1 MWICFLCIWA
11 GDPQYYVLG
20 VKFYLLWL
28 FYSHCESLTLNRS
41 FIVRVSLRC
50 QLLVHKLFMHVLQWM
65 HKPLLEG
72 RLSMNCEHLGSC
84 VKLCG
89 TTKLP
94 GHLCTSALLSKMV
107 LLVLENDMVK
117 GNEDAER
124 KKIDNIS
131 KLQW

>member
-1 MWICFLCIWA
+1 
-11 GDPQYYVLG
+11 
-20 VKFYLLWL
+20 
-28 FYSHCESLTLNRS
+28 
-41 FIVRVSLRC
+41 
-50 QLLVHKLFMHVLQWM
+50 MHVLQWM

-72 RLSMNCEHLGSC
+72 RLSMNYEHLGSC

-94 GHLCTSALLSKMV
+94 GHLCTSALSSKMV

>member
-1 MWICFLCIWA
+1 
-11 GDPQYYVLG
+11 
-20 VKFYLLWL
+20 
-28 FYSHCESLTLNRS
+28 
-41 FIVRVSLRC
+41 
-50 QLLVHKLFMHVLQWM
+50 MHILQWM
-65 HKPLLEG
+65 HKPLSEG
-72 RLSMNCEHLGSC
+72 RLSMNCEPLESR

-107 LLVLENDMVK
+107 LLVLENGIVC
-117 GNEDAER
+117 GNDDAER

>member
-1 MWICFLCIWA
+1 
-11 GDPQYYVLG
+11 
-20 VKFYLLWL
+20 
-28 FYSHCESLTLNRS
+28 
-41 FIVRVSLRC
+41 
-50 QLLVHKLFMHVLQWM
+50 MHVLQWM

-72 RLSMNCEHLGSC
+72 RLSMNCEPLRSC

-107 LLVLENDMVK
+107 LLVLENGIVHGSD
-117 GNEDAER
+117 DAER

-131 KLQW
+131 KLQ

>member
-1 MWICFLCIWA
+1 
-11 GDPQYYVLG
+11 
-20 VKFYLLWL
+20 
-28 FYSHCESLTLNRS
+28 
-41 FIVRVSLRC
+41 
-50 QLLVHKLFMHVLQWM
+50 MHTLQWM

-72 RLSMNCEHLGSC
+72 RLSMNCEPLGSC
-84 VKLCG
+84 VKLCD

-107 LLVLENDMVK
+107 LLVLENGIVH
-117 GNEDAER
+117 GSADAER

>member
-1 MWICFLCIWA
+1 MYI
-11 GDPQYYVLG
+11 
-20 VKFYLLWL
+20 
-28 FYSHCESLTLNRS
+28 
-41 FIVRVSLRC
+41 
-50 QLLVHKLFMHVLQWM
+50 LQWM

-72 RLSMNCEHLGSC
+72 RLSMNCDPLGSSI
-84 VKLCG
+84 KQCG

-107 LLVLENDMVK
+107 LLQLKSSVVCGND
-117 GNEDAER
+117 DAEI

>member
-1 MWICFLCIWA
+1 
-11 GDPQYYVLG
+11 
-20 VKFYLLWL
+20 
-28 FYSHCESLTLNRS
+28 
-41 FIVRVSLRC
+41 
-50 QLLVHKLFMHVLQWM
+50 MHILQWM

-72 RLSMNCEHLGSC
+72 RLSINCEPLGST

-94 GHLCTSALLSKMV
+94 GHLCASALLSKIV
-107 LLVLENDMVK
+107 LLQLKNCVVR
-117 GNEDAER
+117 GNHDSER

>member
-1 MWICFLCIWA
+1 MGHPHHYAF
-11 GDPQYYVLG
+11 DVNVYVLR
-20 VKFYLLWL
+20 L
-28 FYSHCESLTLNRS
+28 FLNNSEFSRLNRS
-41 FIVRVSLRC
+41 KYFFI
-50 QLLVHKLFMHVLQWM
+50 LFLLQWM

-72 RLSMNCEHLGSC
+72 RLSMNCDPLGSS

-107 LLVLENDMVK
+107 LLQLKNSVALGND
-117 GNEDAER
+117 DAER
-124 KKIDNIS
+124 RKIDNIS

>member
-1 MWICFLCIWA
+1 M
-11 GDPQYYVLG
+11 
-20 VKFYLLWL
+20 
-28 FYSHCESLTLNRS
+28 NRE
-41 FIVRVSLRC
+41 
-50 QLLVHKLFMHVLQWM
+50 
-65 HKPLLEG
+65 P
-72 RLSMNCEHLGSC
+72 LGSC

-107 LLVLENDMVK
+107 LLVLENGVVH
-117 GNEDAER
+117 GNDDTER